1 MSDDLP
7 EKFHP
12 RSLPPDLL
20 REQAT
25 KDEAY
30 RLRMEGNTYGEIAKA
45 MKLPGGW
52 KAAYR
57 IVAEEYGELV
67 ARLKVT
73 DIRVQEA
80 GRLMELRA
88 GIESLVRQGEQ
99 WAIDADLKMTK
110 QISELLGLPAAS
122 EAAATGGGGS
132 GPNVQI
138 NISPP
143 WERGGGVVSIDADA
157 PPPPDVIE
165 GEAVEEDLPP
175 AA

>member
-20 REQAT
+20 REQAA

-30 RLRMEGNTYGEIAKA
+30 RLRMAGSTYGEIATVL
-45 MKLPGGW
+45 KLDGGW

-57 IVAEEYGELV
+57 IVAEEDGELV

-122 EAAATGGGGS
+122 EAAAMGGGGGS

-138 NISPP
+138 NIAPP
-143 WERGGGVVSIDADA
+143 WERGGVDVSADTPA
-157 PPPPDVIE
+157 PDVIE
-165 GEAVEEDLPP
+165 GEAVEE
-175 AA
+175 

>member
-1 MSDDLP
+1 MSDALP
-7 EKFHP
+7 EKFHS
-12 RSLPPDLL
+12 RSLPPDVL
-20 REQAT
+20 REQAM

-30 RLRMEGNTYGEIAKA
+30 RLRMEGSTYGEIATALKIE
-45 MKLPGGW
+45 GGW

-73 DIRVQEA
+73 DVRVQEA

-88 GIESLVRQGEQ
+88 GIERLVRQGEQ
-99 WAIDADLKMTK
+99 WAIEADLKMTK

-122 EAAATGGGGS
+122 EAGAAGGGGA

-138 NISPP
+138 NIAPP
-143 WERGGGVVSIDADA
+143 WERSGVVSTGPA
-157 PPPPDVIE
+157 PELIE
-165 GEAVEEDLPP
+165 GEAVEED
-175 AA
+175 

>member
-1 MSDDLP
+1 MTDDLP

-20 REQAT
+20 REQAV

-30 RLRMEGNTYGEIAKA
+30 RLRMAGSTYGEIATVL
-45 MKLPGGW
+45 KLDGGW

-88 GIESLVRQGEQ
+88 GIESLVRLGEQ

-122 EAAATGGGGS
+122 EAGAGGGGGGN

-138 NISPP
+138 NIAPP
-143 WERGGGVVSIDADA
+143 WERGGVDVSVDGPA
-157 PPPPDVIE
+157 PDVIE
-165 GEAVEEDLPP
+165 GEAVEE
-175 AA
+175 AEGT

>member
-1 MSDDLP
+1 MSSGDDLP

-30 RLRMEGNTYGEIAKA
+30 RLRMGGHSYGEIATA
-45 MKLPGGW
+45 LKLEGGW

-67 ARLKVT
+67 AKLKVT

-80 GRLMELRA
+80 GRLMDIRA
-88 GIESLVRQGEQ
+88 GIESLARQGEQ
-99 WAIDADLKMTK
+99 WAVEADLKITRE
-110 QISELLGLPAAS
+110 ISDLLGLPAAS
-122 EAAATGGGGS
+122 EAAATSGGS

-138 NISPP
+138 NIAPP
-143 WERGGGVVSIDADA
+143 WERGGVVSTDATTGPA
-157 PPPPDVIE
+157 PDVIE
-165 GEAVEEDLPP
+165 GEAVEEES
-175 AA
+175 

>member
-1 MSDDLP
+1 MTEDLP
-7 EKFHP
+7 QKFHP

-20 REQAT
+20 REQAV

-30 RLRMEGNTYGEIAKA
+30 RLRMAGSTYGEIATVL
-45 MKLPGGW
+45 KLDGGW

-122 EAAATGGGGS
+122 EAAAMGGGGS
-132 GPNVQI
+132 GGGPNVQI
-138 NISPP
+138 NIAPP
-143 WERGGGVVSIDADA
+143 WERGGVDVSAGTPA
-157 PPPPDVIE
+157 PDVIE
-165 GEAVEEDLPP
+165 GEAVEE
-175 AA
+175 A

>member
-1 MSDDLP
+1 MTDDLP

-20 REQAT
+20 REQAV

-30 RLRMEGNTYGEIAKA
+30 RLRMAGSTYGEIATVL
-45 MKLPGGW
+45 KLDGGW

-122 EAAATGGGGS
+122 EAGAGGGGGGN

-138 NISPP
+138 NIAPP
-143 WERGGGVVSIDADA
+143 WERGSVDVSHGDPA
-157 PPPPDVIE
+157 PDVIE
-165 GEAVEEDLPP
+165 GEAVEE
-175 AA
+175 AEGT